1 MSQKI
6 FDNDLISTGKSKLN
20 QSLTNQDMLGCACSI
35 WVNSWCMNSIMIILK
50 INMITN
56 QDYYS
61 LMLILWR
68 MKLKLKLFMN
78 NFYLLIFSLLVGKTK
93 EERADLPIK
102 ELVRLKTK
110 IYFFLIDDSNE
121 NTKAKVVN
129 KNFVS
134 STSQNEYKDVLLS
147 KNCIRHSMNRKS

>member
-1 MSQKI
+1 
-6 FDNDLISTGKSKLN
+6 
-20 QSLTNQDMLGCACSI
+20 
-35 WVNSWCMNSIMIILK
+35 
-50 INMITN
+50 
-56 QDYYS
+56 
-61 LMLILWR
+61 
-68 MKLKLKLFMN
+68 MN

-147 KNCIRHSMNRKS
+147 KNCIRHSKNRKS

>member
-1 MSQKI
+1 
-6 FDNDLISTGKSKLN
+6 
-20 QSLTNQDMLGCACSI
+20 
-35 WVNSWCMNSIMIILK
+35 
-50 INMITN
+50 
-56 QDYYS
+56 
-61 LMLILWR
+61 

-102 ELVRLKTK
+102 ELVRLKAK
-110 IYFFLIDDSNE
+110 IHFFLIDYSNE
-121 NTKAKVVN
+121 NTKSKVVN

>member
-1 MSQKI
+1 
-6 FDNDLISTGKSKLN
+6 
-20 QSLTNQDMLGCACSI
+20 
-35 WVNSWCMNSIMIILK
+35 
-50 INMITN
+50 
-56 QDYYS
+56 
-61 LMLILWR
+61 

-129 KNFVS
+129 KSFVS